1 MKLSVIIV
9 TRNRAESLMSC
20 LDSLINQSKTPD
32 EIIIVDNHS
41 KDNTK
46 IIVND
51 CKGIL
56 PVKYLFEPR
65 VGIPIARNTGI
76 KNAKYDI
83 IAFIDDDCIAE
94 KNWIENIIKTHKK
107 HKNILVLQG
116 KTCNQIKRNI
126 LCESFQYILDDFD
139 NPFLDS
145 KNFSFKRRLINNLNY
160 VFNKQFKVC
169 EDIELSIRIKQ
180 KKIKIMFSEKIIT
193 YHNHRQSFIS
203 FSRQQFISGIYAYLL
218 KKKFKK
224 QKQDLPKDLQKMQ
237 FMIGSLLI
245 MPFIHT
251 AKIIRESGSISS
263 IKYLPFIFSQKLFRY
278 LGFFFG
284 KIYFLIF
291 SN

>member
-32 EIIIVDNHS
+32 EIIIVDNNS

-56 PVKYLFEPR
+56 PVKYIFEPM
-65 VGIPIARNTGI
+65 VGIPFARNTGI

-116 KTCNQIKRNI
+116 KTCNQSKGN
-126 LCESFQYILDDFD
+126 LLSDSFQYILDNFESL
-139 NPFLDS
+139 PLDT
-145 KNFSFKRRLINNLNY
+145 KNVSFKRSLLKN
-160 VFNKQFKVC
+160 FNFDERFKVC
-169 EDIELSIRIKQ
+169 EDIELGVRIKQ

-224 QKQDLPKDLQKMQ
+224 QKQYLPKDLQKMQ
-237 FMIGSLLI
+237 FMVGSLLI
-245 MPFIHT
+245 MPFIRT
-251 AKIIRESGSISS
+251 ARIIRESGSISS

-284 KIYFLIF
+284 KIYFLI
-291 SN
+291 